1 MASAAAEVP
10 SYFVCPISLQLMRDP
25 VTLPTGISYDRAAI
39 ARWLAA
45 PGARRTCPVTRQPL
59 EHGLELTPNHTLRR
73 LIQSWAAS
81 VSPGSAVDEEVA
93 ALRPVSS
100 DKVASLLSDAAA
112 AQVGALR
119 RLREL
124 AAECED
130 SRAMLE
136 SQGGV
141 FDVLSRV
148 VTSGSACS
156 TAREEAVGVL
166 ASLRIPEQ
174 ELIGVSTRHG
184 NLAESLTAVLR
195 SSNLQ
200 SRAHAV
206 QLVRTLADAVVP
218 AWVIGLNAEL
228 LAEVVGV
235 VRDRVSAR
243 ATKASLHALA
253 ALCPYGRHRV
263 KIVGAG
269 AVAALVELLLDEPER
284 RVCELALAVLDRLC
298 TCAEGARS
306 WWRTRRAWPWWGRR
320 CCGCRRR
327 RASGRCACC
336 GRWRGTRRRRRCCRR
351 WRSAAWWGSCAWRCG
366 RSSAGEDQGE
376 GARGAQ
382 AALQG
387 LEGLAM
393 LVSQLLG
400 ALPIMT
406 TTTPLFILLLFFSPF
421 FLFAAIF
428 FFLQIYL
435 DQEER
440 T

>member
-1 MASAAAEVP
+1 MAAMASAAAEVP

-298 TCAEGARS
+298 TCAEGRAELVAHAAGVAVVGKKVLRVSEAASERAVRVLRSVARHAA
-306 WWRTRRAWPWWGRR
+306 TPAVLQEMAQ
-320 CCGCRRR
+320 CGVVGKLCLALRSEQCGVKTKEKAHEVLKLHSRVW
-327 RASGRCACC
+327 RASPCL
-336 GRWRGTRRRRRCCRR
+336 
-351 WRSAAWWGSCAWRCG
+351 SPSFL
-366 RSSAGEDQGE
+366 
-376 GARGAQ
+376 
-382 AALQG
+382 ALYP
-387 LEGLAM
+387 
-393 LVSQLLG
+393 S
-400 ALPIMT
+400 
-406 TTTPLFILLLFFSPF
+406 
-421 FLFAAIF
+421 
-428 FFLQIYL
+428 
-435 DQEER
+435 
-440 T
+440 

>member
-100 DKVASLLSDAAA
+100 DEVASLLSDAAA

-124 AAECED
+124 AAD
-130 SRAMLE
+130 
-136 SQGGV
+136 
-141 FDVLSRV
+141 
-148 VTSGSACS
+148 ACS

-298 TCAEGARS
+298 TCAEGRAELVAHAAGVAVVGKKVLRVSEAASERAVRVLRSVARHAA
-306 WWRTRRAWPWWGRR
+306 TPAVLQEMAQ
-320 CCGCRRR
+320 CGVVGKLCLALRSEQCGVKTKEKAHEVLKLHSRVW
-327 RASGRCACC
+327 RASPCL
-336 GRWRGTRRRRRCCRR
+336 
-351 WRSAAWWGSCAWRCG
+351 SPSFL
-366 RSSAGEDQGE
+366 
-376 GARGAQ
+376 
-382 AALQG
+382 ALYP
-387 LEGLAM
+387 
-393 LVSQLLG
+393 S
-400 ALPIMT
+400 
-406 TTTPLFILLLFFSPF
+406 
-421 FLFAAIF
+421 
-428 FFLQIYL
+428 
-435 DQEER
+435 
-440 T
+440 